1 MQQQGRNA
9 PRKWALATRRSV
21 HAADDEKLVRD
32 STGGVVDPALFNPQV
47 AAALGYG
54 RR

>member
-9 PRKWALATRRSV
+9 RKWGLEQKRSV
-21 HAADDEKLVRD
+21 HAADDEKLVKD
-32 STGGVVDPALFNPQV
+32 SGAVDPALFNPQV